1 MIKLATILLGGLKR
15 AFTASGGGYAT
26 ITAPVTNKFD
36 LEAYIALFIRGL
48 VAIALAWVAMKMG
61 VPVPDINTL

>member
-26 ITAPVTNKFD
+26 ISAPITNKYD